1 MERRK
6 FMIGVGSLAA
16 GGAAAISTGAFT
28 SVSATRSVSVT
39 VTGDA
44 QAYLSLESQGSRA
57 TQAGNGELE
66 LDFSS
71 SGNGA
76 SGLNPDARTAFLNV
90 FSISNQG
97 EDDVVIG
104 IVKSD
109 SAYEDPSMAPSLIAD
124 VDGIDTAYVYNE
136 PETGPGTGGS
146 GLSASG
152 GGTGVINIDSG
163 GRVILKSR
171 GNVFNAIR
179 LSPGESVFVDFTFI
193 TNNQL
198 GNFSAKMPIV
208 AVQPGSS
215 RDETT

>member
-1 MERRK
+1 MQRRK
-6 FMIGVGSLAA
+6 ILAGLGSLAA
-16 GGAAAISTGAFT
+16 GGAAALGSGAFS
-28 SVSATRSVSVT
+28 SVTASRSVAVT

-44 QAYLSLESQGSRA
+44 QAYLSLESQDTRA
-57 TQAGNGELE
+57 SQASNGELE

-71 SGNGA
+71 SNNGS
-76 SGLNPDARTAFLNV
+76 SGLNPNARTAFLNV
-90 FSISNQG
+90 FSIENQG
-97 EDDVVIG
+97 DDDVVIG

-109 SAYEDPSMAPSLIAD
+109 SAYEDPSSAPNLIAD
-124 VDGIDTAYVYNE
+124 INGIDTAYIYNE

-163 GRVILKSR
+163 GRPILKSR
-171 GNVFNAIR
+171 GNVFDAIR
-179 LSPGESVFVDFTFI
+179 LSPGEGIYVDFTFI

-198 GNFSAKMPIV
+198 GNFSAQMPIV

>member
-1 MERRK
+1 MQRRK
-6 FMIGVGSLAA
+6 FVVGMGSLAA
-16 GGAAAISTGAFT
+16 GSAAAMGTGAFS
-28 SVSATRSVSVT
+28 SVSASRSVAVT

-44 QAYLSLESQGSRA
+44 QAYLSLESQDERA
-57 TQAGNGELE
+57 TRAGNGELE

-71 SGNGA
+71 SDTGA
-76 SGLNPDARTAFLNV
+76 SGLNPDARTSFLNV
-90 FSISNQG
+90 FSITNLG
-97 EDDVVIG
+97 DDDVAIG

-109 SAYEDPSMAPSLIAD
+109 SAYEDPSIAPDLIDD
-124 VDGIDTAYVYNE
+124 VDGIDTTFIYNE

-163 GRVILKSR
+163 GRVILESKES
-171 GNVFNAIR
+171 FFDAIR
-179 LSPGESVFVDFTFI
+179 LTPGESIFVDFTFI

-198 GNFSAKMPIV
+198 GNFSAQMPIV

-215 RDETT
+215 RDNDK